1 MDGFGGLNVTPLLKN
16 YPN

>member
-1 MDGFGGLNVTPLLKN
+1 MDGFSGLNVTPLLKN